1 MIAPNDSDAAPAK
14 AESKAPQKPA
24 PVPAAPEPT
33 VEQVGKFQP
42 GQKVKHDNGTIYE
55 VRYQTE
61 EGVALLHVGN
71 LVHPSALR
79 PA

>member
-1 MIAPNDSDAAPAK
+1 MIAPN
-14 AESKAPQKPA
+14 ENNPA
-24 PVPAAPEPT
+24 PVAKKEIKPEAKTVPVAEPT
-33 VEQVGKFQP
+33 VEKVGTYQP

-71 LVHPSALR
+71 LVHPSAIR
-79 PA
+79 PV